1 MKTIELH
8 RITLLNDYCKTKTE
22 GDSNLELCISII
34 SRTMISILKDAED
47 DNAIDTLLLYN
58 LTHVLRELETM
69 KREIDVFVKKGG
81 EA

>member
-1 MKTIELH
+1 MKTIELQ
-8 RITLLNDYCKTKTE
+8 RITLLDDYCKTKTE

-47 DNAIDTLLLYN
+47 DDAIDTSLLYN

-69 KREIDVFVKKGG
+69 KLEIDVFKEGG

>member
-1 MKTIELH
+1 MKTVELQ
-8 RITLLNDYCKTKTE
+8 RITLLDDYCKTKTE

-47 DNAIDTLLLYN
+47 DDAIDTSLLYN

-69 KREIDVFVKKGG
+69 KLEIDVFKEGG

>member
-1 MKTIELH
+1 MKTIELQ
-8 RITLLNDYCKTKTE
+8 RITLLDDYCKTKTE

-47 DNAIDTLLLYN
+47 DDAIDTSLLYN

-69 KREIDVFVKKGG
+69 KLEIDVFKEGG
-81 EA
+81 ES

>member
-1 MKTIELH
+1 MKTIKTD
-8 RITLLNDYCKTKTE
+8 ITIIDDYCKTKIE

-47 DNAIDTLLLYN
+47 DDAIDTSLLYN

-69 KREIDVFVKKGG
+69 KREIDVFKEGG